1 MAKPIPKHISDFHN
15 GKHELSME
23 IKDDVDSILKAIDL
37 DELLSSPSNYLE
49 LLGTVF
55 LEKHQEKFI
64 KAYDMGVEHGKK
76 VVKDA

>member
-37 DELLSSPSNYLE
+37 DELLSSASNYLE

-55 LEKHQEKFI
+55 LEKHQEKLI
-64 KAYDMGVEHGKK
+64 KAYDMVVEHGKK